1 MCIDANASQRRV
13 AQAQWMRK
21 DAEYQSQSL
30 KYWNRETGAQR
41 GIELAATGFSRSTSN
56 DYQRALHVAGQARKT
71 YETAFTKY
79 LRSKGS
85 VDEGGRAR
93 RRNTGMTDL
102 IRARGALD
110 NAVANEFG
118 PNMQRRY
125 RARLLKMQSVQAK
138 ARQGLG
144 IRPEYGAPVL
154 QAPTDRLTG
163 ALDIAGK
170 IVSIASG
177 MGFDGF
183 KAKDAGDTV
192 KDATE
197 STQKTANMS
206 NSILGL
212 PRYNYDISPNSPG
225 GNTNPIDLAWQF
237 DLPSLGDIYS

>member
-21 DAEYQSQSL
+21 DAEYQSQAL

-41 GIELAATGFSRSTSN
+41 GMELAATGFSRTTSN
-56 DYQRALHVAGQARKT
+56 DYQRALHVAGQARRS

-154 QAPTDRLTG
+154 QPPTDRLTG
-163 ALDIAGK
+163 ALDIAQK
-170 IVSIASG
+170 VVSLATGIQKL
-177 MGFDGF
+177 DLF
-183 KAKDAGDTV
+183 KGGDTV
-192 KDATE
+192 EETVNQGQEAAQAAADAAAA
-197 STQKTANMS
+197 SA
-206 NSILGL
+206 GL
-212 PRYNYDISPNSPG
+212 PNYDYSIPHFPG
-225 GNTNPIDLAWQF
+225 GTYNPEDVA
-237 DLPSLGDIYS
+237 

>member
-1 MCIDANASQRRV
+1 VCIDANASQRRV

-21 DAEYQSQSL
+21 DAEYQSQAL

-41 GIELAATGFSRSTSN
+41 GMELAATGFSRTTSN
-56 DYQRALHVAGQARKT
+56 DYQRALHVAGQARRS

-154 QAPTDRLTG
+154 QPPTDRLTG
-163 ALDIAGK
+163 ALDIAQK
-170 IVSIASG
+170 VVSLATGIQKL
-177 MGFDGF
+177 DLF
-183 KAKDAGDTV
+183 KGGDTV
-192 KDATE
+192 EETVNQGQEAAQAAADAAAA
-197 STQKTANMS
+197 SA
-206 NSILGL
+206 GL
-212 PRYNYDISPNSPG
+212 PNYDYSIPHFPG
-225 GNTNPIDLAWQF
+225 GTYNPEDVA
-237 DLPSLGDIYS
+237 

>member
-21 DAEYQSQSL
+21 DAEYQSQAL

-41 GIELAATGFSRSTSN
+41 GMELAATGFSRSTSN
-56 DYQRALHVAGQARKT
+56 DYQRALHVAGQARRT

-79 LRSKGS
+79 LRSKES

-93 RRNTGMTDL
+93 RRNTGMTAL

-154 QAPTDRLTG
+154 QPPTDRLTG
-163 ALDIAGK
+163 ALDIAQK
-170 IVSIASG
+170 VMSIATGIQQSG
-177 MGFDGF
+177 LF
-183 KAKDAGDTV
+183 KGGGDTV
-192 KDATE
+192 SDVAGQADAA
-197 STQKTANMS
+197 ANAA
-206 NSILGL
+206 NAGLGL
-212 PRYNYDISPNSPG
+212 PNYDYLTPHLPG
-225 GNTNPIDLAWQF
+225 AEVMPKSYNVPG
-237 DLPSLGDIYS
+237 YSEPVYGA